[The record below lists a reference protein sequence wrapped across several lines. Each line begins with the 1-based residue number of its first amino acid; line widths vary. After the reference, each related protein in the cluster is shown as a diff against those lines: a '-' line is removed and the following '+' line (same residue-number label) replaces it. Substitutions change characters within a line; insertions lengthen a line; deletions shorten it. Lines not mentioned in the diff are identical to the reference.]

1 MGLCKIKI
9 DGQYRL
15 YWLFHNTIEDD
26 DILCIS
32 NSQTQSLEK
41 RGSSRFFL
49 IKKIN
54 HLCKCQEDKF
64 RPSKNIWKWF
74 FRDIFERR
82 VLGKAD
88 SLREFRSRNI
98 MRSAGLKT
106 LDYHSVGIALNPMNK
121 FGSWLVMD
129 YRPELLTLRQYLE
142 NNREDDV
149 FFYDLLSEDIIKLA
163 KLGYLNTDMHLNNI
177 LVDGKTLIWIDT
189 HVKGFSTKYKIN
201 SDIIMKGIT
210 AEKLL
215 GESSLAIF
223 RGIFLSKMDALK

>member
-9 DGQYRL
+9 DGQYRM
-15 YWLFHNTIEDD
+15 YWLFHNTINENDVF
-26 DILCIS
+26 CIS
-32 NSQTQSLEK
+32 NAQTQSLEK

-49 IKKIN
+49 LSKFN

-64 RPSKNIWKWF
+64 GPSKNIWKWF

-82 VLGKAD
+82 ILGKAD

-98 MRSAGLKT
+98 MHSAGLKT
-106 LDYHSVGIALNPMNK
+106 LSYHSVGIAINPLNK
-121 FGSWLVMD
+121 LGSWLVMD
-129 YRPELLTLRQYLE
+129 YRPELLTLRQHLE
-142 NNREDDV
+142 NHKEDDV

-163 KLGYLNTDMHLNNI
+163 DFGYLNTDMHLNNI
-177 LVDGKTLIWIDT
+177 LVDGQTLIWIDT
-189 HVKGFSTKYKIN
+189 HVKCLSTEHKVN

-215 GESSLAIF
+215 GKSSLEVF
-223 RGIFLSKMDALK
+223 SRIFLSKMDASK